1 MSEIDDL
8 FKTLRKVAKEK
19 CECGNKNYIAPVFHA
34 DNCTY
39 RYIAEKMF
47 EEFHSKG
54 EPENGRAEKT
64 TIEEKPLKTGS
75 KQCDLF
81 PTGS

>member
-8 FKTLRKVAKEK
+8 FKTLRKIAKEK
-19 CECGNKNYIAPVFHA
+19 CECGSKNLIAPVFHA
-34 DNCTY
+34 ENCTY
-39 RYIAEKMF
+39 KYISETMF

-54 EPENGRAEKT
+54 ENENGRTEES

-81 PTGS
+81 QTGS